1 MSKSRDYVPRFQQAP
16 RDFTG
21 VPVRDL
27 TLSSGLFERRLEAMA
42 ESADTERT
50 APLKEDV
57 TSDSVESSAERSSP
71 IRVLI
76 VEDHALVREGTV
88 QLLNHHSDIRVVG
101 EAGTAE
107 KALVLLDR
115 VRPDVMLVDV
125 NLPGMSGLAL
135 ARESI
140 ARFPEVAVL
149 ILSAYDDYAYVMEA
163 LEIGVTG
170 YLLKTASARELTD
183 AVRAAADGVLVLAK
197 ELSNR
202 IARRWQTGSV
212 GTSGAKVLT
221 PRQVDVLN
229 LLSRGMSNKGIASEL
244 GLGLRTVESH
254 VSTLLTKLGVTSRT
268 EAAFYALN
276 HQLLARGEHGN
287 STRGD

>member
-1 MSKSRDYVPRFQQAP
+1 
-16 RDFTG
+16 
-21 VPVRDL
+21 
-27 TLSSGLFERRLEAMA
+27 MA